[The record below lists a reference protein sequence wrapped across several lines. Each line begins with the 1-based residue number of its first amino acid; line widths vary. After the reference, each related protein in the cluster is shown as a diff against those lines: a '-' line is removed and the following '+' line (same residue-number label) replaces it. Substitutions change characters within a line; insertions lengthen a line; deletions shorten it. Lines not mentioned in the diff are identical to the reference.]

1 MRGPKAELLLKERFE
16 LTVNVFA
23 EMVIWLV
30 PEPVRGS
37 THGFKYRL
45 ALIEHGVC
53 IVRYDNEA
61 GKGDHK
67 HMGDDEVDYAFA
79 GIDALQADFW
89 ADIERRLKQ

>member
-1 MRGPKAELLLKERFE
+1 MRGLKAVLFNEQFE
-16 LTVNVFA
+16 LTENVLA

-45 ALIEHGVC
+45 AQIVHGIC

-67 HMGDDEVDYAFA
+67 HTGDDEVDNGFA
-79 GIDALQADFW
+79 GIDALQTDFW
-89 ADIERRLKQ
+89 TDVERRLR